1 MAIIWLNPQ
10 GSNDYNTVLYIGVTN
25 DLERRVQEHKSGL
38 IPGFTKQYNCGKL
51 VYYEVFSDI
60 NQAIDREKQLKKW
73 SRAKKDW
80 LIDMVNKD
88 RLDLSVN
95 EISPRASLGRNDK

>member
-1 MAIIWLNPQ
+1 M
-10 GSNDYNTVLYIGVTN
+10 LYIGVTN
-25 DLERRVQEHKSGL
+25 DLERRVREHKSGL

-80 LIDMVNKD
+80 LIDRVNKD
-88 RLDLSVN
+88 RLDLTVN
-95 EISPRASLGRNDK
+95 EISPCTSLGRNDK